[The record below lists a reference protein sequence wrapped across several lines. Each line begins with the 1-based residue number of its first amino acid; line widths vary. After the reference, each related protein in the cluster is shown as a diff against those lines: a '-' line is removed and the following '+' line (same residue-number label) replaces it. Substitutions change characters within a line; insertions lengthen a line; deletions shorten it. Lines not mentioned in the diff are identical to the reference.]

1 MHMQKLIDREP
12 KRIFTFGCSF
22 TKYLWGTWA
31 NIIGA
36 EFQNAEFYNLG
47 RASVGNKYIHNIVMQ
62 ADNVY
67 NFNKSD
73 LVIIQW
79 TNPYRE
85 DRYLPEN
92 HEDWLLSGNIFY
104 QNHYPKEWTEKW
116 FDMYGAY
123 VYDFAY
129 IKSVHGY
136 LKNKTRLHMLKMI
149 DFQHP
154 VSYKELEDKIDN
166 LYELYKESLNEIPPS
181 FFKVLWKNKLDAK
194 FYSDRKLVHPKF
206 KDGHPNPMEHH
217 YYLKQ
222 TFRYN
227 WRNET
232 EKKVSEAQI
241 KWIKLMQ
248 DAIEKGYVTDQSNID
263 GFRFNEYLKANQV
276 DSKHFMRGS
285 NDIDSRIHR

>member
-1 MHMQKLIDREP
+1 
-12 KRIFTFGCSF
+12 
-22 TKYLWGTWA
+22 
-31 NIIGA
+31 
-36 EFQNAEFYNLG
+36 
-47 RASVGNKYIHNIVMQ
+47 
-62 ADNVY
+62 
-67 NFNKSD
+67 
-73 LVIIQW
+73 
-79 TNPYRE
+79 
-85 DRYLPEN
+85 
-92 HEDWLLSGNIFY
+92 
-104 QNHYPKEWTEKW
+104 
-116 FDMYGAY
+116 
-123 VYDFAY
+123 
-129 IKSVHGY
+129 
-136 LKNKTRLHMLKMI
+136 MLKMI

-154 VSYKELEDKIDN
+154 STYKELEDKIN
-166 LYELYKESLNEIPPS
+166 GLYELYKESLNEIPPS

-232 EKKVSEAQI
+232 DKKVSEAQI

-285 NDIDSRIHR
+285 NDIDPRIHR